1 MRKQR
6 HLWLKE
12 ETKYESYLKPR
23 NRFWIKL
30 IYFLVDCFHNLSLFC
45 CYSFLIYQSTGVPFG
60 LVISPMAKVAK
71 DEIEPPMTD
80 FGPAGP
86 VRCIRCKA
94 YMCSLMQFI
103 DGGRYLL
110 DFHEKR

>member
-1 MRKQR
+1 
-6 HLWLKE
+6 
-12 ETKYESYLKPR
+12 
-23 NRFWIKL
+23 
-30 IYFLVDCFHNLSLFC
+30 
-45 CYSFLIYQSTGVPFG
+45 
-60 LVISPMAKVAK
+60 MAKVAK

-110 DFHEKR
+110 DFHKKPNVLLAAG

>member
-1 MRKQR
+1 MRQQR
-6 HLWLKE
+6 HLWIKE
-12 ETKYESYLKPR
+12 ETKYNSCLKSR
-23 NRFWIKL
+23 DRFRIKL
-30 IYFLVDCFHNLSLFC
+30 VYFLVNFFHNLLLFC
-45 CYSFLIYQSTGVPFG
+45 CNIFLIYQSTGVPFG

>member
-1 MRKQR
+1 
-6 HLWLKE
+6 
-12 ETKYESYLKPR
+12 
-23 NRFWIKL
+23 
-30 IYFLVDCFHNLSLFC
+30 
-45 CYSFLIYQSTGVPFG
+45 
-60 LVISPMAKVAK
+60 MAKVAK

>member
-1 MRKQR
+1 
-6 HLWLKE
+6 
-12 ETKYESYLKPR
+12 
-23 NRFWIKL
+23 
-30 IYFLVDCFHNLSLFC
+30 
-45 CYSFLIYQSTGVPFG
+45 
-60 LVISPMAKVAK
+60 MAKVAK

-80 FGPAGP
+80 FGPTGP

-110 DFHEKR
+110 DFHKKR

>member
-1 MRKQR
+1 MGTLAKISNLEFPLYIQV
-6 HLWLKE
+6 
-12 ETKYESYLKPR
+12 
-23 NRFWIKL
+23 F
-30 IYFLVDCFHNLSLFC
+30 FL
-45 CYSFLIYQSTGVPFG
+45 STGVPFG